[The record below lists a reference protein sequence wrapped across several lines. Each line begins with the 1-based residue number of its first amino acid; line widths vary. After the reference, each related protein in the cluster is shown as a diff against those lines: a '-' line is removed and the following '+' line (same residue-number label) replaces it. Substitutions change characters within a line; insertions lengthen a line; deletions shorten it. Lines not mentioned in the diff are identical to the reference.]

1 MLKYEPK
8 PNCILNGLI
17 YLLILITF
25 VISLYH
31 YNFYLSTED
40 RPIGSF
46 DLNNGSQEIGYK
58 RTVMGAYAGE
68 LGDGSRNDLEKGFYL
83 THNTK
88 RIPVF
93 FLDGYSFMDSSSL
106 DPATSSYVPPRYGEV
121 AVYGYR
127 TKEAIYALSINNHDY
142 NYIIYVLSFFAG
154 LFVLAFFFREWKITW
169 RGFENA

>member
-68 LGDGSRNDLEKGFYL
+68 LGDGSRNDLEKGL
-83 THNTK
+83 
-88 RIPVF
+88 RI
-93 FLDGYSFMDSSSL
+93 SL
-106 DPATSSYVPPRYGEV
+106 ESDINRLLYPL
-121 AVYGYR
+121 
-127 TKEAIYALSINNHDY
+127 LS
-142 NYIIYVLSFFAG
+142 
-154 LFVLAFFFREWKITW
+154 
-169 RGFENA
+169 